1 MTSAMHS
8 MEINCVHTLP
18 VQIWID
24 GEEHTPSIENAVVQ
38 GDALWVMGQQV
49 LLKSTDGI
57 HWQDAAANL
66 RLEGSFL
73 VSSVSNGPEGL
84 RVFARSRNGL
94 RCYGWDI
101 WTLKWEVLFSVPT
114 SAPGIVAAW
123 TKRGL
128 LVAARHDPD
137 TEILRQGIDSD
148 DSPWKRAVVSGVAVH
163 LQIQSSGVGLCATR
177 GVGRTTQ
184 NPDTIPSAVFFTE
197 DFGSNWR
204 EIAALQTMLLTGVP
218 INQESA
224 LVGGT
229 GGVLAEVNS
238 GGLENIWQENGGDV
252 VAVDVKGARRIA
264 ILESDDEPA
273 IHGLLTLEAG
283 LWRRR
288 DVSFIDRIQ
297 CVKLFNEGIVVV
309 GTRRALFLCRLS

>member
-8 MEINCVHTLP
+8 MEINCVHMLP

-101 WTLKWEVLFSVPT
+101 WNLKWEVLFSVPT
-114 SAPGIVAAW
+114 SAPGIAAAW

-137 TEILRQGIDSD
+137 TEILRQGVDSD
-148 DSPWKRAVVSGVAVH
+148 DSPWERAVVSGVAVH
-163 LQIQSSGVGLCATR
+163 LQIQSSGVGLCATW
-177 GVGRTTQ
+177 GVGRTTK

-204 EIAALQTMLLTGVP
+204 EIAALQTMLLTGAP

-273 IHGLLTLEAG
+273 THGLLAFEAG

-288 DVSFIDRIQ
+288 DVSFIDRVQ
-297 CVKLFNEGIVVV
+297 CLKLFNEGIVVV
-309 GTRRALFLCRLS
+309 GTRRALFMCRLS